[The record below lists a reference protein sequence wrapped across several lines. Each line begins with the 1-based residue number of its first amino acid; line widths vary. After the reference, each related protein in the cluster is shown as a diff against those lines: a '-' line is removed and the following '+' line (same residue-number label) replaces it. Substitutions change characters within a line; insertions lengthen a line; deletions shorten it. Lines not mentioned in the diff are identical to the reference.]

1 MCIVPSMNVLEFL
14 DVWFFRYVAQVL
26 SELLLILLLL
36 LYLLSPSFSLFTI
49 MYVKQTLF
57 LGYAHTVVTVLYLEF
72 VPQIVLF
79 RVWNMFCTLTLVFFK
94 VCVQCPIWLFFCC
107 CFLVSCFHN
116 MLLRYCPSDFEMVPV
131 APILLLYNMYVSCHR
146 HFFLVLL
153 LLLLL
158 S

>member
-57 LGYAHTVVTVLYLEF
+57 LGYARTVVTVLYLEF

-79 RVWNMFCTLTLVFFK
+79 RV
-94 VCVQCPIWLFFCC
+94 
-107 CFLVSCFHN
+107 
-116 MLLRYCPSDFEMVPV
+116 
-131 APILLLYNMYVSCHR
+131 
-146 HFFLVLL
+146 
-153 LLLLL
+153 
-158 S
+158 